1 MPHQNRAT
9 ERDSHASRRRQEA
22 ERTDGLPPAAPVR
35 AVEDQLE
42 EMQRVNPD
50 DHVSSK

>member
-1 MPHQNRAT
+1 MPTQHAVT
-9 ERDSHASRRRQEA
+9 RDSHTSRRRQEA
-22 ERTDGLPPAAPVR
+22 ERTDPPRPAETAR
-35 AVEDQLE
+35 TEDQLE